1 MKKTITLNQVRC
13 GEHFMLGGVEFV
25 KLDDDKGASF
35 VVAADITG
43 KECPFES
50 GNAKRD
56 DHNNFVGSH
65 IQKVVEAFLLDHP
78 EINKAVVDRPI
89 DLTSMDGMTD
99 YGCPVVH
106 GRILTSDEYRK
117 YRAFI
122 PLASDWYWLA
132 TPWTTLRSPY
142 SGGSNRAYSVYADGS
157 QSNRGYVYR
166 AYYCPRPALYLES
179 SISVSVETD
188 DEKSLRDYT
197 DTELLDE
204 LLRRR
209 IDKEGTLNV

>member
-50 GNAKRD
+50 SSAKRD

-65 IQKVVEAFLLDHP
+65 VQKVVEAFLLDHP

-89 DLTSMDGMTD
+89 NLTSMDGMTD

-142 SGGSNRAYSVYADGS
+142 SNANFACCVITDGALSLSSVY
-157 QSNRGYVYR
+157 Y
-166 AYYCPRPALYLES
+166 AYNDCPRPALYLGS

-209 IDKEGTLNV
+209 TDKEGTLNV

>member
-13 GEHFMLGGVEFV
+13 GEHFMLGGIEFV

-50 GNAKRD
+50 SNAKRD

-142 SGGSNRAYSVYADGS
+142 SGHDFSTAYIVSADGA
-157 QSNRGYVYR
+157 QSYSYVYS
-166 AYYCPRPALYLES
+166 ASGCPRPALYLGS

-209 IDKEGTLNV
+209 TVKEGTLNV

>member
-50 GNAKRD
+50 SNAKRD

-132 TPWTTLRSPY
+132 TPWTTLRSPI
-142 SGGSNRAYSVYADGS
+142 SGNNIS
-157 QSNRGYVYR
+157 
-166 AYYCPRPALYLES
+166 AYYVFTDGAQSVDGVYSADNCPRPALYLES

-209 IDKEGTLNV
+209 TDKEGTLNV

>member
-50 GNAKRD
+50 SSAKRD

-89 DLTSMDGMTD
+89 NLTSMDGMTD

-132 TPWTTLRSPY
+132 TPWTTLRSPDSSDGDY
-142 SGGSNRAYSVYADGS
+142 AYLVSTSGAQYYN
-157 QSNRGYVYR
+157 YVYC
-166 AYYCPRPALYLES
+166 ASYCPRPALYLGS

-209 IDKEGTLNV
+209 TDKEGTLNV

>member
-50 GNAKRD
+50 SNAKRD

-132 TPWTTLRSPY
+132 TPWTTLRSP
-142 SGGSNRAYSVYADGS
+142 SCGGNY
-157 QSNRGYVYR
+157 
-166 AYYCPRPALYLES
+166 AYYVNASGAQYDYTVYIASGCPRPALYLES

-209 IDKEGTLNV
+209 TDKEGTLNV

>member
-1 MKKTITLNQVRC
+1 MKKAITLNQVRR

-43 KECPFES
+43 KECPFECT
-50 GNAKRD
+50 GTKRN

-65 IQKVVEAFLLDHP
+65 IQRVVEAFLLDHP

-117 YRAFI
+117 YRALI

-132 TPWTTLRSPY
+132 TPWTTLRSPN
-142 SGGSNRAYSVYADGS
+142 SNADRAY
-157 QSNRGYVYR
+157 YVYTGGALYHYR
-166 AYYCPRPALYLES
+166 ASSANSYCPRPALYLES

-209 IDKEGTLNV
+209 TDKEGTLNV

>member
-1 MKKTITLNQVRC
+1 MKTITLGQVRN
-13 GEHFMLGGVEFV
+13 GEYFTLNGVEFV
-25 KLDDDKGASF
+25 KLDQDKGASF
-35 VVAADITG
+35 VVATDVTG
-43 KECPFES
+43 KTCPFECD
-50 GNAKRD
+50 GTKRD

-65 IQKVVEAFLLDHP
+65 IQRVVDAWLLDHP

-132 TPWTTLRSPY
+132 TPWCTLRSPNSNAHNAY
-142 SGGSNRAYSVYADGS
+142 FVDTGGALHGNNVYYA
-157 QSNRGYVYR
+157 NN
-166 AYYCPRPALYLES
+166 YCPRPALYLES
-179 SISVSVETD
+179 SILVSVETGED
-188 DEKSLRDYT
+188 QKRLQDYT

-204 LLRRR
+204 LMRRR
-209 IDKEGTLNV
+209 TENKED

>member
-50 GNAKRD
+50 SSAKRD

-89 DLTSMDGMTD
+89 NLTSMDGMTD

-132 TPWTTLRSPY
+132 TPWTTLRSPNSSNGSYAYVVITSGTQDRDRVY
-142 SGGSNRAYSVYADGS
+142 S
-157 QSNRGYVYR
+157 
-166 AYYCPRPALYLES
+166 AYYCPRPALYLGS

-209 IDKEGTLNV
+209 TDKEGTLNV

>member
-13 GEHFMLGGVEFV
+13 GEHFMLGGIEFV

-50 GNAKRD
+50 SNAKRD

-132 TPWTTLRSPY
+132 TPWTTLRSPNS
-142 SGGSNRAYSVYADGS
+142 SGISIAYNVSTSGTQNYNDVFYA
-157 QSNRGYVYR
+157 NC
-166 AYYCPRPALYLES
+166 CPRPALYLES

-209 IDKEGTLNV
+209 TVKEGTLNV

>member
-1 MKKTITLNQVRC
+1 
-13 GEHFMLGGVEFV
+13 MLGGVEFV

-50 GNAKRD
+50 SNAKRD

-132 TPWTTLRSPY
+132 TPWTTLRSPS
-142 SGGSNRAYSVYADGS
+142 SGHSYY
-157 QSNRGYVYR
+157 
-166 AYYCPRPALYLES
+166 AYYVSPDGAQNGGGVCRANSCPRPALYLES

-209 IDKEGTLNV
+209 TDKEGTLNV

>member
-50 GNAKRD
+50 SNAKRD

-142 SGGSNRAYSVYADGS
+142 SSTGISAYCVYASGTQNND
-157 QSNRGYVYR
+157 YVYY

-209 IDKEGTLNV
+209 TDKEGTLNV

>member
-50 GNAKRD
+50 SSAKRD

-89 DLTSMDGMTD
+89 NLTSMDGMTD

-106 GRILTSDEYRK
+106 GRILTSNEYRK

-132 TPWTTLRSPY
+132 TPWTTLRSP
-142 SGGSNRAYSVYADGS
+142 SSNAVSACFVNTDGALLSYRVFDAY
-157 QSNRGYVYR
+157 
-166 AYYCPRPALYLES
+166 YYCPRPALYLGS

-209 IDKEGTLNV
+209 TDKEGTLNV

>member
-13 GEHFMLGGVEFV
+13 GEHFMLGGIEFV

-50 GNAKRD
+50 SNAKRD

-99 YGCPVVH
+99 YGYPVVH

-132 TPWTTLRSPY
+132 TPWTTLRSPR
-142 SGGSNRAYSVYADGS
+142 SGSYGGAYLVNSSGAQSSDYVSYAG
-157 QSNRGYVYR
+157 
-166 AYYCPRPALYLES
+166 YCPRPALYLES

-197 DTELLDE
+197 DAELLDE

-209 IDKEGTLNV
+209 TVKEGTLNV

>member
-1 MKKTITLNQVRC
+1 MKKTITLNQVRN
-13 GEHFMLGGVEFV
+13 GEHFVLNGVEFV
-25 KLDDDKGASF
+25 KLDDDKGAAF

-43 KECPFES
+43 EECAFEHRD
-50 GNAKRD
+50 AKRE

-65 IQKVVEAFLLDHP
+65 IQAVVEDWLRNHP
-78 EINKAVVDRPI
+78 IINAAVVDRPI

-106 GRILTSDEYRK
+106 GRVLTSDEYRK

-122 PLASDWYWLA
+122 PLASDWFWLA
-132 TPWTTLRSPY
+132 TPWCTLRSPDSSLIY
-142 SGGSNRAYSVYADGS
+142 YAYNVITSGAQSDRSVYYA
-157 QSNRGYVYR
+157 NL
-166 AYYCPRPALYLES
+166 CPRPALYLDS
-179 SISVSVETD
+179 SISASVETD
-188 DEKSLRDYT
+188 EEKSLRDYT

-209 IDKEGTLNV
+209 TEKGSTDD

>member
-50 GNAKRD
+50 SNAKRD

-132 TPWTTLRSPY
+132 TPWTTLRSPVSSSNSSAY
-142 SGGSNRAYSVYADGS
+142 IVNASGARRSD
-157 QSNRGYVYR
+157 YVYN
-166 AYYCPRPALYLES
+166 AGNCPRPALYLES

-209 IDKEGTLNV
+209 TDKEGTLNV

>member
-13 GEHFMLGGVEFV
+13 GEHFMLGGIEFV

-50 GNAKRD
+50 SNAKRD

-132 TPWTTLRSPY
+132 TPWTTLRSPV
-142 SGGSNRAYSVYADGS
+142 SGNNYGTYSVGTDGA
-157 QSNRGYVYR
+157 QRHHNVYG
-166 AYYCPRPALYLES
+166 AGVCPRPALYLGS

-209 IDKEGTLNV
+209 TVKEGTLNV

>member
-50 GNAKRD
+50 SNAKRD

-132 TPWTTLRSPY
+132 TPWTTLRSPCSSDGDY
-142 SGGSNRAYSVYADGS
+142 ASLVYTSGAQGIRRVYYAT
-157 QSNRGYVYR
+157 N
-166 AYYCPRPALYLES
+166 CPRPALYLES

-209 IDKEGTLNV
+209 TDKEGTLNV

>member
-13 GEHFMLGGVEFV
+13 GEHFMLGGIEFV

-50 GNAKRD
+50 SNAKRD

-89 DLTSMDGMTD
+89 NLTSMDGMTD

-142 SGGSNRAYSVYADGS
+142 SGHDYYTYLVRTDGTRDYRIVFYA
-157 QSNRGYVYR
+157 N
-166 AYYCPRPALYLES
+166 YCPRPALYLGS

-209 IDKEGTLNV
+209 TDKEGTLNV

>member
-50 GNAKRD
+50 SNAKRD

-142 SGGSNRAYSVYADGS
+142 SGDYRYAYLVDSDGAQYS
-157 QSNRGYVYR
+157 YYVYY
-166 AYYCPRPALYLES
+166 ANGCPRPALYLES

-209 IDKEGTLNV
+209 TDKEGTLNV

>member
-13 GEHFMLGGVEFV
+13 GEHFMLGGIEFV

-50 GNAKRD
+50 SNAKRD

-142 SGGSNRAYSVYADGS
+142 FGNGYSVAYSVYTDGS
-157 QSNRGYVYR
+157 RNVYNVCS
-166 AYYCPRPALYLES
+166 ADYCPRPALYLGS

-209 IDKEGTLNV
+209 TVKEGTLNV

>member
-50 GNAKRD
+50 SNAKRD

-132 TPWTTLRSPY
+132 TPWTTLRSPF
-142 SGGSNRAYSVYADGS
+142 SGD
-157 QSNRGYVYR
+157 RGYACLVSTSGAQSGDYVYY
-166 AYYCPRPALYLES
+166 APHCPRPALYLES

-209 IDKEGTLNV
+209 TDKEGTLNV

>member
-50 GNAKRD
+50 SNAKRD

-132 TPWTTLRSPY
+132 TPWTTLRSPV
-142 SGGSNRAYSVYADGS
+142 SGNCNRAYYVRTDGAQGSYSVYTAGS
-157 QSNRGYVYR
+157 
-166 AYYCPRPALYLES
+166 CPRPALYLES

-209 IDKEGTLNV
+209 TDKEGTLNV

>member
-1 MKKTITLNQVRC
+1 MKKTITLDQVRR
-13 GEHFMLGGVEFV
+13 GELFVLGGVEFV

-35 VVAADITG
+35 AVAADITD
-43 KECPFES
+43 KERPFEHRD
-50 GNAKRD
+50 AKRE
-56 DHNNFVGSH
+56 DHNNFVGSY
-65 IQKVVEAFLLDHP
+65 IQAVVDDWLKDHP

-117 YRAFI
+117 YRALI

-132 TPWTTLRSPY
+132 TPWCTLRSPSSNANSAY
-142 SGGSNRAYSVYADGS
+142 CVGTGGALHNSAVYYADTS
-157 QSNRGYVYR
+157 
-166 AYYCPRPALYLES
+166 CPRPALYLDS

-188 DEKSLRDYT
+188 EEKGIRDYT

-209 IDKEGTLNV
+209 TEKEVENG

>member
-50 GNAKRD
+50 GNTKRD

-65 IQKVVEAFLLDHP
+65 IQKVVEAFLFDHP

-89 DLTSMDGMTD
+89 DLTSMNGMTD
-99 YGCPVVH
+99 YGSPVVH

-142 SGGSNRAYSVYADGS
+142 SHASNAYCVNTDGALI
-157 QSNRGYVYR
+157 NDYVYNANR
-166 AYYCPRPALYLES
+166 SCPRPALYLES

-209 IDKEGTLNV
+209 TDKEETLNV

>member
-1 MKKTITLNQVRC
+1 MKKTITLEQVRR
-13 GEHFMLGGVEFV
+13 GEHFVLGGTEFV

-43 KECPFES
+43 KELPFEFR
-50 GNAKRD
+50 GKNRQ
-56 DHNNFVGSH
+56 DHNNFVGSY
-65 IQKVVEAFLLDHP
+65 IQAEVEDWLNAHP

-117 YRAFI
+117 YRALI

-132 TPWTTLRSPY
+132 TPWNTPSSPSS
-142 SGGSNRAYSVYADGS
+142 SGGGAYGVSADGA
-157 QSNRGYVYR
+157 QSIDRVYY
-166 AYYCPRPALYLES
+166 AYYCPRPALYLDS
-179 SISVSVETD
+179 SIFVSVETD
-188 DEKSLRDYT
+188 EEKSIRDYT

-209 IDKEGTLNV
+209 TEKEAADV

>member
-50 GNAKRD
+50 SNAKRD

-132 TPWTTLRSPY
+132 TPWTTLRSPV
-142 SGGSNRAYSVYADGS
+142 SSAGFAYFVSADGALD
-157 QSNRGYVYR
+157 GYGGVYR
-166 AYYCPRPALYLES
+166 ADDRCPRPALYLES

-209 IDKEGTLNV
+209 TVKEGTLNV

>member
-50 GNAKRD
+50 SNAKRD

-132 TPWTTLRSPY
+132 TPWTTLRSPS
-142 SGGSNRAYSVYADGS
+142 SGSSSYAYYVGADGAQYSVSVCSADF
-157 QSNRGYVYR
+157 
-166 AYYCPRPALYLES
+166 CPRPALYLES

-209 IDKEGTLNV
+209 TDKEGTLNV

>member
-1 MKKTITLNQVRC
+1 MKKAITLNQVRR

-43 KECPFES
+43 KECPFECT
-50 GNAKRD
+50 GTKRN

-65 IQKVVEAFLLDHP
+65 IQRVVEAFLLDHP

-117 YRAFI
+117 YRALI

-132 TPWTTLRSPY
+132 TPWTTLRSPV
-142 SGGSNRAYSVYADGS
+142 SDADCACVVVADGALD
-157 QSNRGYVYR
+157 NRVVCGAVN
-166 AYYCPRPALYLES
+166 YCPRPALYLES

-209 IDKEGTLNV
+209 TDKEGTLNV

>member
-25 KLDDDKGASF
+25 KLNDDKGASF

-50 GNAKRD
+50 SNAKRD

-65 IQKVVEAFLLDHP
+65 IQKVVEAFLVDHP

-142 SGGSNRAYSVYADGS
+142 SGASRACFVLTDGALNDRGVCYASNF
-157 QSNRGYVYR
+157 
-166 AYYCPRPALYLES
+166 CPRPALYLES

-209 IDKEGTLNV
+209 TDKEETLNV

>member
-50 GNAKRD
+50 SSAKRD

-89 DLTSMDGMTD
+89 NLTSMDGMTD

-132 TPWTTLRSPY
+132 TPWTTLRSPD
-142 SGGSNRAYSVYADGS
+142 SNANRAYAVSTGGALHAYRVCYADR
-157 QSNRGYVYR
+157 N
-166 AYYCPRPALYLES
+166 CPRPALYLGS

-209 IDKEGTLNV
+209 TDKEGTLNV